1 MTNWNKETIK
11 RQINYLNQ
19 INFDK
24 NIKKEEINIL
34 KNMKKSST
42 LIRKQK
48 DIMSTEEIEYE
59 KFKNIENIITN
70 IIKKYSN
77 EDIIIYPY
85 HNIYTREEDILNF
98 VKKMMKTINPKWL
111 KNIEYYLNNKDFISI
126 NKNNNN
132 FTIFLRYIHQ
142 IYISLNKENTIED
155 YITPI
160 HEFMH
165 VNTIIMNP
173 DFYFT
178 IENEIPSILM
188 QLITSYE
195 MKEMH
200 FHYRENIKSELNYFN
215 YIKELINRLNTRI
228 TLIKKNIPDNTKL
241 GYYYYNGFNN
251 KDIDT
256 LYKYDMTTMLSTVI
270 AYFIAIEL
278 FEIYKN
284 DKLTCINLIE
294 YIIKSKDTLKTK
306 LNNSQIIPLTNDNN
320 YIKQLKKEYII
331 SSQ

>member
-59 KFKNIENIITN
+59 KFKNIENILTN